1 MNMFITLRTRAYN
14 GASYI
19 GGLHVGWSST
29 SRLGRCGGHAV
40 TLSPPPSWGC
50 GRNPGWGSAGSH
62 WYLSAWRG
70 GGEYNV
76 DSGTLLPQYVGLHV
90 LKSGPHSWAD
100 VPASG
105 VWPPLGRRLRGGA

>member
-40 TLSPPPSWGC
+40 TLSPPPP
-50 GRNPGWGSAGSH
+50 PGVVAGIPAGGQPAHTGISP
-62 WYLSAWRG
+62 RG
-70 GGEYNV
+70 GG
-76 DSGTLLPQYVGLHV
+76 
-90 LKSGPHSWAD
+90 
-100 VPASG
+100 G
-105 VWPPLGRRLRGGA
+105 VSIM